1 MLFNLIDPW
10 SVEQKWLNNN
20 KKIFVRASGEAFG
33 FLFSPNW
40 LALLWWSLAI
50 FDKLFVTMVGT
61 PHPSHVLL
69 FIFNTILF
77 PITRKNKSDNLI
89 TFHSAISYKA
99 KAPPNSKLGMASAS
113 QEGNIIDILHIRR
126 PYELSVLI
134 DVSCV
139 RLLENPLIIF
149 SSMPFSLLA
158 LVETF
163 LIHWYFLADPK
174 VDLHCV
180 CNLL

>member
-1 MLFNLIDPW
+1 MHYLYILMRYHIDVQVSSVQWRSLIIYILI
-10 SVEQKWLNNN
+10 SFC
-20 KKIFVRASGEAFG
+20 ICGR
-33 FLFSPNW
+33 
-40 LALLWWSLAI
+40 I
-50 FDKLFVTMVGT
+50 